1 MENDINES
9 STAADNL
16 PNQNSQTPYKE
27 LLDFTMGKVSS
38 DCLYLILNFNICGFI
53 LQFTPPTSSSNN
65 PFVTSIQFDA
75 NESIDMSSSIEHPF
89 DAAKAI
95 RDNTGDSDV
104 DPASCPIDIDGE
116 SSSSTAQD
124 LNKVQQESPPLMR
137 FASPSSQSSQSQPYR
152 SIVGVVGGGA
162 SKLQALQK
170 WFKGDSLDG
179 RVDLAKRKS
188 DLSELASV
196 SVRDLV
202 KAIGG
207 QDTKSNG
214 NESTPPA
221 PQSRSSSPVP
231 IQFGNE
237 ESMNP
242 QPSPYKSG
250 RSVDHPSAEEFH
262 SHCDHM
268 NGAESIGDESRN
280 SGVESPLRKHFVSP
294 KNSPRKGRNKRPAT
308 VLSEKGSY
316 GTDKLSNED
325 FLTAAMNQQKFVG
338 FGCSEQPK
346 NNLNNDAKDIL
357 SANVISGGATS
368 VLKRALP
375 SSLAESLRAVFAA
388 FLWHEGIV
396 HDAMACSSFLKFHPT
411 LPKDMA
417 LLVSEE
423 ADFVNEK
430 SSMSK

>member
-1 MENDINES
+1 M
-9 STAADNL
+9 
-16 PNQNSQTPYKE
+16 
-27 LLDFTMGKVSS
+27 
-38 DCLYLILNFNICGFI
+38 
-53 LQFTPPTSSSNN
+53 SNN
-65 PFVTSIQFDA
+65 PFVTPIQFDA

-89 DAAKAI
+89 DAANTILDK
-95 RDNTGDSDV
+95 TGDNDV
-104 DPASCPIDIDGE
+104 GPASCPIDIDGE
-116 SSSSTAQD
+116 SSASPGQD
-124 LNKVQQESPPLMR
+124 LNKAQQESPPFMR

-152 SIVGVVGGGA
+152 SIAGVVGGGA
-162 SKLQALQK
+162 SKLVALQK

-221 PQSRSSSPVP
+221 AVSRSSSPVP

-237 ESMNP
+237 ESLNP
-242 QPSPYKSG
+242 PSSSYKSG
-250 RSVDHPSAEEFH
+250 GSADHLPAEDFH
-262 SHCDHM
+262 SHSEHM
-268 NGAESIGDESRN
+268 NGAEFNGEKSRN
-280 SGVESPLRKHFVSP
+280 SGAESPLRKHFISP

-316 GTDKLSNED
+316 GTDKHED
-325 FLTAAMNQQKFVG
+325 FITVAMNQEKFIG
-338 FGCSEQPK
+338 FGCADQPK

-357 SANVISGGATS
+357 SANVILGGASS

-417 LLVSEE
+417 LLVGEE
-423 ADFVNEK
+423 DDFVNEK
-430 SSMSK
+430 TYMSK

>member
-1 MENDINES
+1 
-9 STAADNL
+9 
-16 PNQNSQTPYKE
+16 
-27 LLDFTMGKVSS
+27 
-38 DCLYLILNFNICGFI
+38 
-53 LQFTPPTSSSNN
+53 
-65 PFVTSIQFDA
+65 
-75 NESIDMSSSIEHPF
+75 MSSSIEHPF
-89 DAAKAI
+89 EAAKTI
-95 RDNTGDSDV
+95 PDKTDDSDV
-104 DPASCPIDIDGE
+104 GPESCAIDINGE
-116 SSSSTAQD
+116 SSASTAQD
-124 LNKVQQESPPLMR
+124 VNKAQQESPPFMR
-137 FASPSSQSSQSQPYR
+137 FASPSSHSSSQSQSYR
-152 SIVGVVGGGA
+152 SIAGVVGGGA

-179 RVDLAKRKS
+179 RVDLAKRKN

-214 NESTPPA
+214 NESIPPA
-221 PQSRSSSPVP
+221 EQNRSSSPVP

-242 QPSPYKSG
+242 QSSSYKSG
-250 RSVDHPSAEEFH
+250 GSADHIAAEDFH
-262 SHCDHM
+262 SHSEHV
-268 NGAESIGDESRN
+268 NGA
-280 SGVESPLRKHFVSP
+280 ESPLRKHFISP
-294 KNSPRKGRNKRPAT
+294 KNSPRKARNKRPAT

-316 GTDKLSNED
+316 GTDKHLNED
-325 FLTAAMNQQKFVG
+325 FITAAMNQQKFIG
-338 FGCSEQPK
+338 FGCDEQPK
-346 NNLNNDAKDIL
+346 NNLNNDTKDIL
-357 SANVISGGATS
+357 AANVISDEAGT

-430 SSMSK
+430 ASMSK

>member
-1 MENDINES
+1 MLS
-9 STAADNL
+9 
-16 PNQNSQTPYKE
+16 
-27 LLDFTMGKVSS
+27 
-38 DCLYLILNFNICGFI
+38 ILK
-53 LQFTPPTSSSNN
+53 FTPPAVSSNN
-65 PFVTSIQFDA
+65 PFVTPIQFDA

-89 DAAKAI
+89 DAAKTI
-95 RDNTGDSDV
+95 PDKTGD
-104 DPASCPIDIDGE
+104 SCPIDIDGE
-116 SSSSTAQD
+116 SSTSTAQD
-124 LNKVQQESPPLMR
+124 TNKVQQESPPFMR
-137 FASPSSQSSQSQPYR
+137 FASPSSQSGQSQSYR
-152 SIVGVVGGGA
+152 SIAGVVGGGA

-207 QDTKSNG
+207 QETKSNG

-221 PQSRSSSPVP
+221 AQSRSSSPVS

-242 QPSPYKSG
+242 QSSSYKSG
-250 RSVDHPSAEEFH
+250 GSAEEFPSH
-262 SHCDHM
+262 SEHL
-268 NGAESIGDESRN
+268 NGSESLGEQSRN
-280 SGVESPLRKHFVSP
+280 SGAESPLRKHFISP
-294 KNSPRKGRNKRPAT
+294 KNSPRKGRNKRPVT
-308 VLSEKGSY
+308 VSSEKGSY
-316 GTDKLSNED
+316 GTDKHTNED
-325 FLTAAMNQQKFVG
+325 FVTAAMNKQKFIG
-338 FGCSEQPK
+338 FGCDEQPK

-357 SANVISGGATS
+357 SANVISGTA

-430 SSMSK
+430 TSMSK

>member
-1 MENDINES
+1 
-9 STAADNL
+9 
-16 PNQNSQTPYKE
+16 
-27 LLDFTMGKVSS
+27 
-38 DCLYLILNFNICGFI
+38 
-53 LQFTPPTSSSNN
+53 
-65 PFVTSIQFDA
+65 
-75 NESIDMSSSIEHPF
+75 MSSSIEHPF
-89 DAAKAI
+89 DAAKTVS
-95 RDNTGDSDV
+95 DQTGDNDV
-104 DPASCPIDIDGE
+104 GPASCPIDIDGE

-124 LNKVQQESPPLMR
+124 LNKVQQESPPFMR

-152 SIVGVVGGGA
+152 SIAGVVGGGA

-242 QPSPYKSG
+242 QSSSYKSG
-250 RSVDHPSAEEFH
+250 GSADQLATEDFRSH
-262 SHCDHM
+262 SEHM
-268 NGAESIGDESRN
+268 NGAESLGEQSRN
-280 SGVESPLRKHFVSP
+280 SGAESPLRKHFISP

-316 GTDKLSNED
+316 GTDKHLNED
-325 FLTAAMNQQKFVG
+325 FVTAAMNQQKFIG
-338 FGCSEQPK
+338 FGCDEQPT

-357 SANVISGGATS
+357 AANVISDGTS
-368 VLKRALP
+368 AVLKRALP

-423 ADFVNEK
+423 ADFVNDK
-430 SSMSK
+430 TSMSK